1 VSTRKGVALP
11 ARGGV
16 RAAMRHAALL
26 AVLLCSCCSVVHAQF
41 EEFFSQRGGRRGP
54 AAGAGGGAPDTEY
67 YDALGLSPGCSEDE
81 IKKAYRKRALRE
93 HPDKGGDPE
102 KFKQLNEA
110 YGVLSDGQKRA
121 AYDQMGKAGVD
132 GSGGGGGGMDGF
144 PGGFGGG
151 SFGGISPEDLFA
163 QFFGGGVPQQ
173 RARPRMRDQRMTLP
187 VSLEEMYSGATR
199 RIAVPRPYLGAD
211 GRVREERV
219 EVDLQLQPGAA
230 DGQRFRIRAS
240 KPNQANV
247 EVILRQKAHARFERR
262 GDDLV
267 CRQEIS
273 LLDALTGFRTGFR
286 HLDGRVLSLAC
297 DAEVTQPGQLRR
309 IRGCGM
315 PRPRGTGKGD
325 LFLRMSVRFPRD
337 PLAAE
342 ASRQLKQLLPRAANA
357 GAARAPPPTPG
368 ERVYAM
374 ESVREE
380 QEEAGAEA
388 EFAF

>member
-1 VSTRKGVALP
+1 
-11 ARGGV
+11 
-16 RAAMRHAALL
+16 MRCSVLL
-26 AVLLCSCCSVVHAQF
+26 ASFVLLCSCCTVVNAQF
-41 EEFFSQRGGRRGP
+41 EEFFRQQGGGGR
-54 AAGAGGGAPDTEY
+54 AGGGGAPDTEY
-67 YDALGLSPGCSEDE
+67 YDALGLSPGCTEDE

-110 YGVLSDGQKRA
+110 YGVLSDEQKRA
-121 AYDQMGKAGVD
+121 AYDRMGKAGVD
-132 GSGGGGGGMDGF
+132 GSGGGM
-144 PGGFGGG
+144 GGFGGGFGQGGSFGG
-151 SFGGISPEDLFA
+151 SFGGISPEDIFA
-163 QFFGGGVPQQ
+163 QFFGGGMPQQ
-173 RARPRMRDQRMTLP
+173 RRQPRMRDQRVTLP

-211 GRVREERV
+211 GMVREERI

-247 EVILRQKAHARFERR
+247 EVLLRQKANARFDRR

-267 CRQEIS
+267 CMHEVS
-273 LLDALTGFRTGFR
+273 LLEALTGFRTGFR
-286 HLDGRVLSLAC
+286 HIDGSLLALSC
-297 DAEVTQPGQLRR
+297 ETEVTQPGQLRR

-315 PRPRGTGKGD
+315 PRLRGTGKGD
-325 LFLRMSVRFPRD
+325 LFLRMAVRFPRD

-342 ASRQLKQLLPRAANA
+342 ASKQLRQLLPRSATAASV
-357 GAARAPPPTPG
+357 RMPPPKPG
-368 ERVYAM
+368 ERVHVM
-374 ESVREE
+374 EAV
-380 QEEAGAEA
+380 QEEDRADS